1 MESDSVNWRKV
12 LAVLLFAF
20 FLLLQYLEFTPYAV
34 TQTYISSQNVPH
46 TVVINRGWK
55 CYEDIGYSRNIKN
68 DNPIVERERIDFS
81 VAVLQIL
88 LSGGVCVWVYIK
100 PKIAQRKGQK
110 QVNSETET
118 LKALNN
124 QLQKS
129 INVLSA
135 ENKRLLTARKK
146 YEDALRDYYESVP
159 EFPQF
164 DVYTYAFADD
174 KTINEAKRKYAEEMY
189 KYVIYRTQHK

>member
-1 MESDSVNWRKV
+1 MESDSINWRKV

-20 FLLLQYLEFTPYAV
+20 FMLLQYLEFTPYAV

-55 CYEDIGYSRNIKN
+55 CYKDIGYSRNNKKDGSI
-68 DNPIVERERIDFS
+68 IERERIDFS
-81 VAVLQIL
+81 VAALQIL
-88 LSGGVCVWVYIK
+88 LIGGVCIWVCIK
-100 PKIAQRKGQK
+100 PKIKQK
-110 QVNSETET
+110 KVQKTSNEETEAM
-118 LKALNN
+118 KALNS

-129 INVLSA
+129 VSILSA
-135 ENKRLLTARKK
+135 ENKRLLTVRKK

-164 DVYTYAFADD
+164 DISTYAFADD

-189 KYVIYRTQHK
+189 KYVNYKFRHK

>member
-55 CYEDIGYSRNIKN
+55 CYENIGYSRNNKKDGSI
-68 DNPIVERERIDFS
+68 IERERVDFS
-81 VAVLQIL
+81 LAALQML
-88 LSGGVCVWVYIK
+88 LIGGACAWVYIK
-100 PKIAQRKGQK
+100 PKIKQRKWQK
-110 QVNSETET
+110 QASSEVEA
-118 LKALNN
+118 LKALNG

-129 INVLSA
+129 VNVLSA